1 MGLEDLQKLALSQVV
16 YEDDLPEGGNP
27 GNQGNPWTIDD
38 LIRAGIIDGAQ
49 YIETANPPYS
59 FSKPQLEA
67 LSGMLDWTLVNYQ
80 PNTSSGFAAAAF
92 QSPSSE
98 IVFALRGTE
107 SDVISP
113 TNPTGIADDF
123 IADALI
129 AIGGN
134 PTGVNQ
140 FTDAETFFTDT
151 LASVSGISGYSFTGH
166 SLGGGLAQYLTY
178 YTKESSIYQEGS
190 STTFNAV
197 GIGQA
202 LQGSATYSFESYNST
217 DYVNENDIIGNYGSQ
232 LGTTSYIQDTS
243 GAYID
248 QEVLSSILSFYTIQ
262 KAFQY
267 NFPSPTNTD
276 LMILTQVYLLFKD
289 DLYSIFSES
298 LKAHELSSFLIE
310 TFPGS
315 NEYIASPTATAGS
328 NVQDLTD
335 ALQAIVTSSV
345 VQGITVITI
354 EYGDEISY
362 AISFVEGAV
371 DVTVTIGQTV
381 SNFIYFVGDS
391 VAEILYRTG
400 LALGE
405 LWDDVSAG
413 IGYVWDQFFGSGYM
427 IMNGSS
433 GIDTLDGTQN
443 NKRTIFYALEGSDEV
458 IGSAGG
464 DIIYGGDG
472 NDTLSGLDG
481 EDYIYGGH
489 GDDQLIGGFYSD
501 VLMGGDGDDELYGGT
516 INSYYPFWEVAIPD
530 NDILDGGAGND
541 FLAGGAGNDTYIF
554 GIGYGHDTIS
564 DYASNI
570 TGSVGAGFDTI
581 LFKEGILPSDVKIT
595 RLNYT
600 TLLLTVVSTGETLT
614 VLGYFNYGSTGRGII
629 EEIKFSDGTVW
640 DPTFVYERA
649 RHIYGTSEDDH
660 LEGFYDQ
667 MNIFH
672 GGDGNDVIG
681 GGMNNL
687 SDTLYGGSG
696 NDTLNGHDGDDI
708 LDGGVGNDLLYGGTG
723 NDTYIYGIGYGHD
736 VIRDDPSYSVWGT
749 TDGGAADILELL
761 PGIAPEDLDLRRVGE
776 SLHIIITGNTQ
787 DSLTIENYFSHTYSG
802 QKYYAIESIK
812 FSDETVWDYAT
823 VQQKARIIGTS
834 GDDYLGSSNG
844 EGYYIEGGAGND
856 TLSGSTGND
865 LYIFNSGDGQD
876 IISESGGEDKIK
888 FGAGI
893 TPADLILKI
902 IPEHHGGISSS
913 TSYDLEISFK
923 NSSDKIT
930 IKRFYGSVISS
941 GYQPEMDR
949 RIEQFIF
956 SDETV
961 WMSSDIDEAL
971 RNISGTAGDDT
982 ISAFQYDNG
991 AVTFYGLDGND
1002 TLTGASG
1009 DDHLYG
1015 GAGNDTLYGNNGDD
1029 ILVGGE
1035 GNDYLSG
1042 GDGNDTLTGGI
1053 GDDNLYGG
1061 SGNDIL
1067 NGGVGNDVL
1076 GGGSGDDTYIFS
1088 LGDGQDIIDDSSGT
1102 DSIQFGPGIDP
1113 SDIVVSYK
1121 SRSSGYTTFYD
1132 LELSIAGTN
1141 DKLTILSYLGSRYS
1155 GSGYQLGTEYQ
1166 IEQFIFDDA
1175 TVWTGSDINNAL
1187 RNIIGTAG
1195 DDTIAVFQYDSGD
1208 ATLYGLDGNDTLTGA
1223 AGNDTIDGGDG
1234 DDVLY
1239 GGLGDDVLIG
1249 GNGNDTL
1256 YGEDGNNTLIGAAGD
1271 DILSGGSGSN
1281 TFNGGTGNDTL
1292 YGGGNDD
1299 TYIFNAGDGEDTIQD
1314 GGGVDTLQFGTGVN
1328 PSDVIVRY
1336 VTRSQYG
1343 STNYDLELTVSGTT
1357 DKITILNYLGYRGTY
1372 GGYQPGTS
1380 NQIEQFTFADNT
1392 IWTTADIDAAL
1403 RNITGTGSDDTLTAF
1418 QYDTGSA
1425 TFYGL
1430 AGNDTLT
1437 GAAGDDLLDGGDGN
1451 DTLYGNDGDDT
1462 LVGANGNDYLYG
1474 GNGNDNLAGGDGDDV
1489 LYGEYGNDILSG
1501 GNGTDIIHA
1510 GEGDDTLSGGAGNDF
1525 LYGGGGDDT
1534 YLFSLGDGHDIIE
1547 DGYGVD
1553 KIQFGTGI
1561 NPNDIIVSH
1570 TSRYIG
1576 STSYFD
1582 LELSIAGTADKITV
1596 QNYLG
1601 YRGSYGG
1608 YQPGTSYEIEQ
1619 FVFADSTI
1627 WTTADISSALR
1638 NVTGTEDND
1647 TIAAFQYESQ
1657 SVTLSGLSGDDV
1669 ISGALGDDFLHG
1681 GDGNDV
1687 LYGGEGNDTL
1697 FGDEGNDYLSGEA
1710 GNDTLI
1716 GGSGTDMLYGGSGN
1730 DILQGGQGDDT
1741 LSGADGDDTYIFSLG
1756 DGQDIIEEWYGTDT
1770 IQFGPGIDPSDISV
1784 RFVPRSPGSGTVYD
1798 LELSIIGTNDKIT
1811 IRQHLGAYGSYGG
1824 YQPGEQFQVE
1834 QFIFDDQTV
1843 WTSVDIENALRNLT
1857 GTSGDDNLTVFQ
1869 YGDIGTSTAT
1879 ATLYGLAGNDTL
1891 MSAAGNDILY
1901 GGEGN
1906 DSLHSGGGDDY
1917 LYGENGLDN
1926 LYGGDGNDTLY
1937 GGSDVD
1943 YLSGGSGNDLLEGGL
1958 DDDILHGGVGDDI
1971 YVFNAGDG
1979 QDTIYE
1985 SGGIDTIQLGATIA
1999 PEDVIVQRVAR
2010 QHGYATYYDLVLT
2023 FLGSTDK
2030 ITVEQHFGYWSNGD
2044 IQPFPDQA
2052 IENIAFAD
2060 DTVWTQATI
2069 HDMVHNITGTENAD
2083 TITALGSSPVTYH
2096 GLGGDDTLIGGGDS
2110 DYLDGG
2116 SGNDSI
2122 YGQDGNN
2129 TLIGGTGNDYMS
2141 GGYDN
2146 DTYVFNTGDGQD
2158 RIGDYGGTD
2167 SSLLNRNHLDVMF
2180 QQVGNNLKLTMDGS
2194 TDSIEID
2201 YWYDSDSWKIETFGA
2216 LDDYS
2221 ISYVQIDQL
2230 IQAMATWSSN
2240 NNGMTWSQGLVSD
2253 PQGVES
2259 VISQYWTAPTA

>member
-1 MGLEDLQKLALSQVV
+1 MSTQITTEQYLSLSAIC
-16 YEDDLPEGGNP
+16 YFDLPTTQFYDETT
-27 GNQGNPWTIDD
+27 QLDRDWTIGD
-38 LIRAGIIDGAQ
+38 LIDAGIIADYKDANNKVRPQ
-49 YIETANPPYS
+49 YA
-59 FSKPQLEA
+59 A
-67 LSGMLDWTLVNYQ
+67 LSSMLGWTLDNYQ
-80 PNTSSGFAAAAF
+80 SNTSTGFSGAAF
-92 QSPSSE
+92 KTTSGHL
-98 IVFALRGTE
+98 VFAFRGTE
-107 SDVISP
+107 EDEISA
-113 TNPTGIADDF
+113 TNLTGIADDMLTNAQIATGGSPTGSTQF
-123 IADALI
+123 ADA
-129 AIGGN
+129 
-134 PTGVNQ
+134 VN
-140 FTDAETFFTDT
+140 FFNSTVG
-151 LASVSGISGYSFTGH
+151 SNSSYSFTGH
-166 SLGGGLAQYLTY
+166 SLGGGLAQYMTY
-178 YTKESSIYQEGS
+178 YTTHHASNVGASV
-190 STTFNAV
+190 TFNAV
-197 GIGQA
+197 GIGQILEGA
-202 LQGSATYSFESYNST
+202 THNSFATYNVI
-217 DYVNENDIIGNYGSQ
+217 DYVNQNDIIGNYGIQ
-232 LGTTSYIQDTS
+232 LGSTSYIQDTG
-243 GAYID
+243 GASID
-248 QEVLSSILSFYTIQ
+248 QATLSAVLSYYAVQ
-262 KAFQY
+262 KAFQQ
-267 NFPSPTNTD
+267 NFPSPTNSD
-276 LMILTQVYLLFKD
+276 LMLIAQMYIHFKD
-289 DLYSIFSES
+289 DLSEIFTES
-298 LKAHELSSFLIE
+298 LKAHPLSSLLVE
-310 TFPGS
+310 TSSGS
-315 NEYIASPTATAGS
+315 GQYIMSSDSTSGS

-335 ALQAIVTSSV
+335 VLQAVLTSNT
-345 VQGITVITI
+345 VQGITTFLI
-354 EYGDEISY
+354 EYGNELSY
-362 AISFVEGAV
+362 AISFVDGVV
-371 DVTVTIGQTV
+371 DVTVTIGQSV
-381 SNFIYFVGDS
+381 SNFVYLVGDG
-391 VAEILYRTG
+391 VAEVLYRTG
-400 LALGE
+400 LAFGE
-405 LWDDVSAG
+405 LWDDAAAG
-413 IGYVWDQFFGSGYM
+413 IKLVWDAFFGSDYV

-433 GIDTLDGTQN
+433 SSESLDGSQN
-443 NKRTIFYALEGSDEV
+443 NKSTIFYALS
-458 IGSAGG
+458 G
-464 DIIYGGDG
+464 DDSITGMTGYYQNIMYAGDG
-472 NDTLSGLDG
+472 NDTLQSHQGNDFLYGQDGNDTLLGGLGNDV
-481 EDYIYGGH
+481 
-489 GDDQLIGGFYSD
+489 LIGGAGND
-501 VLMGGDGDDELYGGT
+501 TLYGSNAT
-516 INSYYPFWEVAIPD
+516 NQYSFFNDYED
-530 NDILDGGAGND
+530 DDILDGGAGGD
-541 FLAGGAGNDTYIF
+541 YLSGGGGDDTYIY
-554 GIGYGHDTIS
+554 GLGYGHDTII
-564 DYASNI
+564 DVAGDIAGIAYAGYDRI
-570 TGSVGAGFDTI
+570 AFKDTV
-581 LFKEGILPSDVKIT
+581 LPTNVKIT
-595 RLNYT
+595 RTGDSLV
-600 TLLLTVVSTGETLT
+600 LTMISTGETLT
-614 VLGYFNYGSTGRGII
+614 VDGFWNHGQYGLGTV
-629 EEIKFSDGTVW
+629 EEVKFSDGTVW
-640 DPTFVYERA
+640 TEAYIKDQA
-649 RHIYGTSEDDH
+649 RYVYGTEADETIDGFYNQADIIHAGGGNDIVNGMGSDDH
-660 LEGFYDQ
+660 ID
-667 MNIFH
+667 
-672 GGDGNDVIG
+672 GGDGDDILNGGFDGNETLIG
-681 GGMNNL
+681 GA
-687 SDTLYGGSG
+687 G
-696 NDTLNGHDGDDI
+696 NDTLNGNAGNDTLDGGTGDDI
-708 LDGGVGNDLLYGGTG
+708 LYGGTG
-723 NDTYIYGIGYGHD
+723 NDTYVFGIGHGHD
-736 VIRDDPSYSVWGT
+736 TIRDNPLYSNGST
-749 TDGGAADILELL
+749 YNGGVADSIELL
-761 PGIAPEDLDLRRVGE
+761 PGITPADLDLRRVGE
-776 SLHIIITGNTQ
+776 SLHILIAGNTN
-787 DSLTIENYFSHTYSG
+787 DSLIIENYFSYSSG
-802 QKYYAIESIK
+802 QRYYAIESIK

-834 GDDYLGSSNG
+834 GDDYLSSSNG

-856 TLSGSTGND
+856 TINASTGND
-865 LYIFNSGDGQD
+865 FYIFDSGDGQD
-876 IISESGGEDKIK
+876 TISESGGEDKIK

-893 TPADLILKI
+893 TPVDLIFKI
-902 IPEHHGGISSS
+902 IPQHHGGISSS
-913 TSYDLEISFK
+913 TSYDLEITFK
-923 NSSDKIT
+923 NSNDKLT
-930 IKRFYGSVISS
+930 IKTFYGSATSS
-941 GYQPEMDR
+941 GYQPGTEY

-956 SDETV
+956 SDETI
-961 WMSSDIDEAL
+961 WTSSDIDEAL
-971 RNISGTAGDDT
+971 RNISGTVGDDT

-1029 ILVGGE
+1029 ISVGGE

-1042 GDGNDTLTGGI
+1042 GDGNDTLTGGT

-1061 SGNDIL
+1061 NGNDIL

-1088 LGDGQDIIDDSSGT
+1088 LGDGQDIIDDSSGA

-1113 SDIVVSYK
+1113 GDIVVSYK

-1132 LELSIAGTN
+1132 LELSITGTS

-1166 IEQFIFDDA
+1166 IEQFIFDDT

-1292 YGGGNDD
+1292 YGGGSDD

-1314 GGGVDTLQFGTGVN
+1314 GGGVDTLQFGTGVS
-1328 PSDVIVRY
+1328 PSDIIVRY
-1336 VTRSQYG
+1336 ITRSQYG
-1343 STNYDLELTVSGTT
+1343 STNYDLELTISGTT

-1403 RNITGTGSDDTLTAF
+1403 RNITGTGGDDTLTAF

-1451 DTLYGNDGDDT
+1451 D
-1462 LVGANGNDYLYG
+1462 YLYG
-1474 GNGNDNLAGGDGDDV
+1474 GNGNDSLAGGDGDDV

-1501 GNGTDIIHA
+1501 GSGTDIIHA
-1510 GEGDDTLSGGAGNDF
+1510 GEGDNTLSGGTGDDF
-1525 LYGGGGDDT
+1525 LYGGGGNDT
-1534 YLFSLGDGHDIIE
+1534 YLFSLGDGQDVIE

-1553 KIQFGTGI
+1553 KVQFGAGI
-1561 NPNDIIVSH
+1561 SPSDIIINHV
-1570 TSRYIG
+1570 SRYTG
-1576 STSYFD
+1576 GTSYFD
-1582 LELSIAGTADKITV
+1582 VELSIAGTTDKITI

-1608 YQPGTSYEIEQ
+1608 YQPGASYEIEQ
-1619 FVFADSTI
+1619 FVFANNTI

-1638 NVTGTEDND
+1638 NVIGTEDND

-1669 ISGALGDDFLHG
+1669 ISGALGDDSLHG

-1697 FGDEGNDYLSGEA
+1697 LGDAGNDYLYGEA

-1730 DILQGGQGDDT
+1730 DTLQGGQGDDT

-1843 WTSVDIENALRNLT
+1843 WTSVDIENALRNMT

-1906 DSLHSGGGDDY
+1906 DSLHSGSGDDY
-1917 LYGENGLDN
+1917 LYGESGLDN

-1937 GGSDVD
+1937 GGSGVD
-1943 YLSGGSGNDLLEGGL
+1943 YLSGGSGTDLLEGGL

-2069 HDMVHNITGTENAD
+2069 HDMVHDITGTENAD
-2083 TITALGSSPVTYH
+2083 TITALGSSPVAYH

-2129 TLIGGTGNDYMS
+2129 TLIGGTGNDYIN

-2158 RIGDYGGTD
+2158 GIGDYGGAD
-2167 SSLLNRNHLDVMF
+2167 SALLNRSYLDVMF
-2180 QQVGNNLKLTMDGS
+2180 EQVGNNLKLTMNGS

-2201 YWYDSDSWKIETFGA
+2201 YWYNSDDWKIEAFGA

-2221 ISYVQIDQL
+2221 ITYTQIDQL

-2240 NNGMTWSQGLVSD
+2240 NSMTWSQGLSSD
-2253 PQGVES
+2253 PQGVEA
-2259 VISQYWTAPTA
+2259 VIAQYWTAPTA